1 MPDQE
6 EKLHAFTKTAL
17 REASRDAQRIKDEL
31 RAEHDRVMSETH
43 YKYKAEIS
51 RWREAKAA
59 EVRAAELRRINSILA
74 DNRRAMLDYR
84 ESCAKDVFSALP
96 ERIRAFTESAEYPGH
111 MVKLLRRARAA
122 IGGSAPM
129 ELYLREADMG
139 LADSLCAALPDTQL
153 TVLEGGFKLGGL
165 CLSCPEKHVRADLSF
180 DSAMSDM
187 VGHFSELS
195 GMEMN
200 G

>member
-31 RAEHDRVMSETH
+31 RARHDKAMAEAHS
-43 YKYKAEIS
+43 KYRAEIG

-59 EVRAAELRRINSILA
+59 EARSAETRRVNSVIA
-74 DNRRAMLDYR
+74 ENRRAMLDYR
-84 ESCAKDVFSALP
+84 ESCAKDVFAALP
-96 ERIRAFTESAEYPGH
+96 ERLHAFTSSADYPKH
-111 MVKLLRRARAA
+111 MIRLLRRAYEA
-122 IGGSAPM
+122 IGGSETM

-139 LADSLCAALPDTQL
+139 LAETLCAALPDASL
-153 TVLEGGFKLGGL
+153 VVLEGDFKLGGL
-165 CLSCPEKHVRADLSF
+165 CLNCPEKHVRADLSF

-187 VGHFSELS
+187 VGHFSELA

-200 G
+200 